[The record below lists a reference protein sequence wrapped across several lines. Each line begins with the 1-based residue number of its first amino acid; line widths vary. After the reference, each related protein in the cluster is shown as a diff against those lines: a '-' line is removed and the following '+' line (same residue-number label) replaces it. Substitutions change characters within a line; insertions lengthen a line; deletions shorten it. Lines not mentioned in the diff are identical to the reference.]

1 MDVAVIADDLT
12 GAADTGVQFVRAG
25 YRTAVTFRGSPVPP
39 SDEVDVV
46 VVDTDSRALS
56 PEEARE
62 RVSEAG
68 EAVRNA
74 RIVYKKVDSTLRGPV
89 AAELAAALGATVRHR
104 ALVAPAFP
112 GTGRTTQNGMQ
123 LLHGVP
129 IHETT
134 LAKDPRTPVRKSH
147 IPSILAE
154 AGLED
159 VAILG
164 VAEVEDTE
172 RVHRVLENARWIV
185 ADAETDVHLQTLA
198 RTVPSPSQ
206 VLWVG
211 SAGLALALGS
221 AYPGPHAD
229 ETSQSSSAPARSVA
243 VVAGSASEVTHQQ
256 LDVLLQKPWVTG
268 VELDPVVAATKSPEE
283 AARGAL
289 KAARLALKEGGSIAL
304 YLKAGEE
311 VDAAL
316 EKASVGERAAER
328 ITAALA
334 ETAAGLSDEELIDA
348 LVLTGGDTAVRVAR
362 RLGSEGIL
370 LKGELE
376 AGVPI
381 GTLIGPRAYRV
392 ITKAGGFGSPETLL
406 KALHAI
412 TEPSKE

>member
-1 MDVAVIADDLT
+1 MDIAVIADDLT

-39 SDEVDVV
+39 SDEVDAV
-46 VVDTDSRALS
+46 VVDTDSRSLS

-89 AAELAAALGATVRHR
+89 AAELAAALEATGRPR

-112 GTGRTTQNGMQ
+112 GTGRTTHDGIQ
-123 LLHGVP
+123 LLHGAPV
-129 IHETT
+129 HETT

-154 AGLED
+154 AGLEG
-159 VAILG
+159 VAMLS
-164 VAEVEDTE
+164 VAEVEDTV
-172 RVHRVLENARWIV
+172 RVQQILDHAIWIV
-185 ADAETDVHLQTLA
+185 ADAETDSHLQTLA
-198 RTVPSPSQ
+198 RAVPSPCR

-221 AYPGPHAD
+221 AYPGLHRD
-229 ETSQSSSAPARSVA
+229 GTSQSSFAPARGVA
-243 VVAGSASEVTHQQ
+243 VVAGSANEVTRQQ
-256 LDVLLQKPWVTG
+256 LEVLLQESWVNA
-268 VELDPVVAATKSPEE
+268 VELDPVIAATTSPEE
-283 AARGAL
+283 AASGAL
-289 KAARLALKEGGSIAL
+289 KAARPALKEGGNIAL
-304 YLKAGEE
+304 YLTAGEE

-316 EKASVGERAAER
+316 QEASVEETAAES

-334 ETAAGLSDEELIDA
+334 ETVASLSDEELIDA

-362 RLGSEGIL
+362 RLGALGIL
-370 LKGELE
+370 LEGELE

-392 ITKAGGFGSPETLL
+392 ITKAGGFGSPDTLL
-406 KALHAI
+406 KALRII
-412 TEPSKE
+412 TEPRKE